1 MAATLEDTLGRTTLY
16 AEVAR
21 EGAVL
26 LAIFGPIATLE
37 IIHALPWKLALAI
50 WGVAVVMLVLGVELE
65 IRVRRKQRQLSLIQ
79 RDISQDFYI

>member
-1 MAATLEDTLGRTTLY
+1 VAATLEDTLSRTSLY

-21 EGAVL
+21 EGAIL

-65 IRVRRKQRQLSLIQ
+65 IRVRRKGRQLHPVQ
-79 RDISQDFYI
+79 PDFSQDFYI

>member
-1 MAATLEDTLGRTTLY
+1 VAANLEDTLARTSLY

-37 IIHALPWKLALAI
+37 IIHALPWKLTLAI
-50 WGVAVVMLVLGVELE
+50 WGVAAVMLVLGVELE
-65 IRVRRKQRQLSLIQ
+65 IRVRKKERQLPPMQ
-79 RDISQDFYI
+79 PEFSQDYYV

>member
-1 MAATLEDTLGRTTLY
+1 MAATLEDTLGRTSLY

-37 IIHALPWKLALAI
+37 IIHELPWKLALAI

-65 IRVRRKQRQLSLIQ
+65 IRVRRKQRQLAPVQ
-79 RDISQDFYI
+79 PGFSQDFYL

>member
-1 MAATLEDTLGRTTLY
+1 M
-16 AEVAR
+16 AR

-65 IRVRRKQRQLSLIQ
+65 IRVRRKQRQLSLVQ
-79 RDISQDFYI
+79 RDLSQDFYI

>member
-1 MAATLEDTLGRTTLY
+1 MAATLHDTLARTSLY
-16 AEVAR
+16 AEVSR

-50 WGVAVVMLVLGVELE
+50 WGAAVVLLVVGVELE
-65 IRVRRKQRQLSLIQ
+65 IRVRKKQRELESVH
-79 RDISQDFYI
+79 STVSPDFYI